1 MLDGLCAETSC
12 VFCPVSWCLI
22 CRRDSVVLSCLIEK
36 KKKSAENR
44 RNGLVGGG
52 GQGQGSK
59 GGGPVATGKGG
70 QWG

>member
-52 GQGQGSK
+52 GRDRE
-59 GGGPVATGKGG
+59 
-70 QWG
+70 

>member
-36 KKKSAENR
+36 KKKKKKKVLR
-44 RNGLVGGG
+44 TGGMGWWGGG
-52 GQGQGSK
+52 AGT
-59 GGGPVATGKGG
+59 VE
-70 QWG
+70 